1 LRVQSQ
7 QLLMESQI
15 FKDEVL
21 AGAESTDHPT
31 EDMSERRDHSKN
43 LSGKV
48 RIELFAASFI
58 LQMYTVLARHSPK
71 SSDFVQ

>member
-1 LRVQSQ
+1 MQSQ